1 MEIVSIK
8 WQRKKSSSQC
18 IGASRWK
25 RGGKYSRYNGRI
37 PPVSP
42 TMRILSY
49 NIQAA
54 INARSYLS
62 YTYQW
67 HRQFLPGPAKR
78 KTLARIAAYIRDFDL
93 VCLQEIDLGGLRNGF
108 KNHVEQLRELTGFH
122 YHLAQV
128 NRRLGK
134 LSLHG
139 NLILSKRPLREVL
152 NVPLPSRI
160 PGRGVLAAATAA
172 SVMTPQPSPAGNR
185 TKRWIMPC
193 SKAPL
198 LATAGSAIMQTA
210 TICHF
215 WWKSHE
221 SLSPNDQKS
230 SRENAHPC
238 LPFRLCVLAQP
249 CHPPVAAR
257 RRTTDPCR
265 NSR

>member
-1 MEIVSIK
+1 
-8 WQRKKSSSQC
+8 
-18 IGASRWK
+18 
-25 RGGKYSRYNGRI
+25 
-37 PPVSP
+37 
-42 TMRILSY
+42 MRILSY

-160 PGRGVLAAATAA
+160 PGRGVLAAAVACDDGELVVANVHLSLGALDQHKQLRFIRNRLSAYPDVLITGDFNC
-172 SVMTPQPSPAGNR
+172 TPDAPQLQILTRHGYRRLGDDTPTFPSWKPH
-185 TKRWIMPC
+185 
-193 SKAPL
+193 KALDHALLKGAFTGDCRVSSHADSDHLPL
-198 LATAGSAIMQTA
+198 LV
-210 TICHF
+210 
-215 WWKSHE
+215 E
-221 SLSPNDQKS
+221 VD
-230 SRENAHPC
+230 
-238 LPFRLCVLAQP
+238 
-249 CHPPVAAR
+249 
-257 RRTTDPCR
+257 
-265 NSR
+265 